1 MKPNFLWMKDWLVA
15 IEDVTALCHEQHARW
30 RADGD
35 AALVMPRDDA
45 YPLTVAAATAL
56 GTDVVA

>member
-1 MKPNFLWMKDWLVA
+1 MKDWLVA